1 MRVFSIFLLLFFF
14 LLNVYSQSSNTKIIN
29 LQNFDQKKIHFG
41 YFVGMNEYDYK
52 LDYVI
57 NPEKRTLISDQA
69 GINVGLIGDLK
80 LRKNLNL
87 RFEPGLYT
95 NKSEIVF
102 YDRQIIG
109 KEFERNSDTLRS
121 IKSTYIHLPLL
132 LKYSAKRL
140 NNFKPYILGGLSTS
154 FNLSSNQNSPDD
166 NNNGVFR
173 LKTNTFYYELGFGID
188 FYLPY
193 FKFSPSIRGVFS
205 LENELIPDSDQ
216 KSPWTSNIDKMSA
229 RAIFI
234 NFSFH

>member
-1 MRVFSIFLLLFFF
+1 LSIS
-14 LLNVYSQSSNTKIIN
+14 VYSQRNNTKISN
-29 LQNFDQKKIHFG
+29 LQNFDQKKLHFG
-41 YFVGMNEYDYK
+41 YYVGVNNYNYK
-52 LDYVI
+52 LDYI
-57 NPEKRTLISDQA
+57 LNPEKKTLVSDQT

-95 NKSEIVF
+95 NKSDIVF
-102 YDRQIIG
+102 YDRQNFT
-109 KEFERNSDTLRS
+109 KNSDTLRS

-132 LKYSAKRL
+132 IKYSARRY
-140 NNFKPYILGGLSTS
+140 NNLKPYVLAGLSTS
-154 FNLSSNQNSPDD
+154 FNLSSNQNSPED
-166 NNNGVFR
+166 NNNDVFR

-188 FYLPY
+188 FYLQY

-205 LENELIPDSDQ
+205 LKNELVPDLDPN
-216 KSPWTSNIDKMSA
+216 SPWTGNIDKMSA

>member
-14 LLNVYSQSSNTKIIN
+14 LLNVYSQSGNTKITN

-41 YFVGMNEYDYK
+41 YFVGMNNYNYK

-57 NPEKRTLISDQA
+57 NPDKRTLINKQT

-102 YDRQIIG
+102 YDRQ
-109 KEFERNSDTLRS
+109 KFTADSDTLRS
-121 IKSTYIHLPLL
+121 MKSTYIHLPLL
-132 LKYSAKRL
+132 LKYSAKRF
-140 NNFKPYILGGLSTS
+140 NNFKPYVLGGLSTS
-154 FNLSSNQNSPDD
+154 FNLSSNQNSPED

-173 LKTNTFYYELGFGID
+173 LKANTFYYELGFGID

-205 LENELIPDSDQ
+205 LKNELVPDSDPE
-216 KSPWTSNIDKMSA
+216 SPWTGNIDKMSA